1 LVRKVLVTLS
11 GTHGTGKS
19 TNAGQ
24 CYYLL
29 NRKGLRFSYLVH
41 QDILDPFG
49 FIVRRAARVLGLS
62 ENELQ
67 KRRPVRV
74 LWSLYLLLVYLPI
87 LGGGIF
93 LRRLLGNSTV
103 CDRYIYD
110 TMVGF
115 RDYGV
120 NIPVEGLLLRL
131 VPRPDISFVLEAPEE
146 RILSNRPEHSAEFIR
161 NEKRLYALVAEH
173 FHLYRVSTA
182 GSRASVWW
190 TIVGKVES
198 VMGGKPQASQTMM
211 AEAVVR

>member
-1 LVRKVLVTLS
+1 MRKVLVTLS

-29 NRKGLRFSYLVH
+29 NREGFSFSYLRH

-49 FIVRRAARVLGLS
+49 FVVRRAARVIGMS

-67 KRRPVRV
+67 SRRPVRV
-74 LWSLYLLLVYLPI
+74 LWSLYLLFIYFPI
-87 LGGGIF
+87 LAGGVV
-93 LRRLLGNSTV
+93 LRKVMGYSVV

-120 NIPVEGLLLRL
+120 TIPVEGLLLRL
-131 VPRPDISFVLEAPEE
+131 VPTPDISFVLEAPDD
-146 RILSNRPEHSAEFIR
+146 RILSNRPEHSAEFISK
-161 NEKRLYALVAEH
+161 EKLLYAQLAHH
-173 FHLYRVSTA
+173 FHLHRVNTA
-182 GSRASVWW
+182 GSRAVVWL
-190 TIVGKVES
+190 TIIGEVEAAMD
-198 VMGGKPQASQTMM
+198 VKPQPNQTVM
-211 AEAVVR
+211 AGAVVR

>member
-1 LVRKVLVTLS
+1 MRKVLVTLS

-29 NRKGLRFSYLVH
+29 NREGFSFSYFRH

-49 FIVRRAARVLGLS
+49 FVVRRAARILGLS

-67 KRRPVRV
+67 KRRPMRV
-74 LWSLYLLLVYLPI
+74 LWSLYLLFIYFPI
-87 LGGGIF
+87 LAGGIF
-93 LRRLLGNSTV
+93 LRRLMGYSVV

-120 NIPVEGLLLRL
+120 TIPVEGLLLRL
-131 VPRPDISFVLEAPEE
+131 VPTPDISFVLEAPEE
-146 RILSNRPEHSAEFIR
+146 RILSNRPEHTAEFIR
-161 NEKRLYALVAEH
+161 KEKRLYAQVADH
-173 FHLYRVSTA
+173 FHLYKVSTA
-182 GSRASVWW
+182 GSRVTVWL
-190 TIVGKVES
+190 TIVDKVEA
-198 VMGGKPQASQTMM
+198 VIGVKPQLSRTVM
-211 AEAVVR
+211 AGALTG

>member
-1 LVRKVLVTLS
+1 MEKRHFLRSGSSTHYSRFHQRRAQSRWKGRSLVMRKILVTLS

-74 LWSLYLLLVYLPI
+74 LWSLYLLLVYFPI
-87 LGGGIF
+87 LG
-93 LRRLLGNSTV
+93 R
-103 CDRYIYD
+103 
-110 TMVGF
+110 
-115 RDYGV
+115 
-120 NIPVEGLLLRL
+120 
-131 VPRPDISFVLEAPEE
+131 
-146 RILSNRPEHSAEFIR
+146 
-161 NEKRLYALVAEH
+161 
-173 FHLYRVSTA
+173 
-182 GSRASVWW
+182 
-190 TIVGKVES
+190 
-198 VMGGKPQASQTMM
+198 
-211 AEAVVR
+211 